1 LAKGTIYRVAFRR
14 RREDRTDYRLRKRL
28 ITSRLP
34 RLVIRRSLK
43 HTYLQLV
50 EARIEGDHVLVS
62 ANTSELRKYGW
73 KGGTGNVP
81 AAYLAGFLIGK
92 KAIAKGISKAIVDIN
107 GYAVTKSNRILNALK
122 GAIDS
127 GMEIPHGEEILPDE
141 ERIKGTAIA
150 EFATVL
156 QNEDPSKYQRM
167 FSRYIKN
174 ELPPERIVDHF
185 DSVKAAI
192 EKEVR

>member
-1 LAKGTIYRVAFRR
+1 MAKGTIYRVAFRR

-150 EFATVL
+150 EFAMAL

-167 FSRYIKN
+167 FSSYIKN

-192 EKEVR
+192 EKEVK